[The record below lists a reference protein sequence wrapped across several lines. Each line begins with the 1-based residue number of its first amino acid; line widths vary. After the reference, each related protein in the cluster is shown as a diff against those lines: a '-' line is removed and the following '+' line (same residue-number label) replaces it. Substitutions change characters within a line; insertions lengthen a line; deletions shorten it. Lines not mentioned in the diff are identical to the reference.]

1 MIAPNHKMTN
11 LQLELLKMF
20 NYNLADSQ
28 LIELKDILSKYFQSK
43 VDSEMD
49 KFWNE
54 NNWTE
59 STIESIVNEHTRTP
73 YKK

>member
-1 MIAPNHKMTN
+1 MTN

-20 NYNLADSQ
+20 NNNLADSQ
-28 LIELKDILSKYFQSK
+28 LIELKDLLSKYFQSK

-54 NNWTE
+54 NNWTD
-59 STIESIVNEHTRTP
+59 STIESIVSEHTRTP